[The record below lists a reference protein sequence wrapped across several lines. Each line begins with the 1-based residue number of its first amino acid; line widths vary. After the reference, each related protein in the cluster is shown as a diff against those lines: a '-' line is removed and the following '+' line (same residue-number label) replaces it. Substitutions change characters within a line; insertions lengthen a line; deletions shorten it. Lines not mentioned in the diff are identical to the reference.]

1 MTLGQQIEALFIGS
15 GLERVKILRD
25 APERNQATVRGVINK
40 DFQITYSTYSSSGTA
55 SCCLYESGESVLLK
69 PGIKLED
76 IPKFIKT
83 SKYFASLH

>member
-1 MTLGQQIEALFIGS
+1 MTLGQQIEALFIES
-15 GLERVKILRD
+15 GLQRVKVLRD
-25 APERNQATVRGVINK
+25 APERKQATVRGVIDK
-40 DFQITYSTYSSSGTA
+40 DFQVSFSTYSSSGTA

-83 SKYFASLH
+83 AKYFAYLH